1 MHGVKENTGILRYYF
16 GSLFHQSNQEC
27 KSIMYLQ
34 QFFQSYLYVPKNLNF
49 LFVGEYLIL
58 I

>member
-1 MHGVKENTGILRYYF
+1 
-16 GSLFHQSNQEC
+16 
-27 KSIMYLQ
+27 MYLQ
-34 QFFQSYLYVPKNLNF
+34 YFFQSYLYVPKNLNF